1 MKNYRNAV
9 AALALAFVISTPAF
23 AGIMVT
29 EKASPA
35 PTPAVNGIIVAEST
49 NPNMT
54 INGIIHTDRAGS
66 APGAADAVTVI
77 ALNLLRS
84 VLTLF

>member
-9 AALALAFVISTPAF
+9 AALMLALVLSTA
-23 AGIMVT
+23 AYGDGIMHT
-29 EKASPA
+29 DKASPT
-35 PTPAVNGIIVAEST
+35 PTPTVNGIMHTDEPEDSKRTDAAESES
-49 NPNMT
+49 
-54 INGIIHTDRAGS
+54 GSTDAM
-66 APGAADAVTVI
+66 TVI